1 MLTVQEAVK
10 RYSKDPTKIQPLI
23 PDFSHVRR
31 NIVIGPPQYL
41 TWDQVYI
48 DDAQGNTARMVDATP
63 GEKGGA
69 DAQHIADLEESFKEG
84 WRQHEPLPAVQEHD
98 LNLHKEGV
106 FAPQKRYRLK
116 YGFGRILA
124 LIGMGVKGW
133 FFHVIKYEDGTD
145 LTPDD
150 WDGVTLSENEGLPKK
165 LNKHANIIYVIKQ
178 QIARRTLDN
187 TEEDI
192 KARINQ
198 YLPNRKGQSKS
209 KIAEAVMESSG
220 TPQKYAFWTDTKI
233 DLWVQNQL
241 SIDIQKYV
249 YGGKWDE
256 NREMWGYSSSIAGL
270 PRTYGQAIRQYAQT
284 GHKSYVI
291 LHFGNPSAKVP
302 MMSKRLNGVQSYT
315 SLCQEYA
322 EVYGKH
328 VEVLKIM
335 GAMPQVHGVDKWDR
349 LVELEIPKFK
359 PMNKA
364 LSYVDDDVSPAIAY
378 KIDEKLG
385 IAA

>member
-124 LIGMGVKGW
+124 ERSVPFPG
-133 FFHVIKYEDGTD
+133 
-145 LTPDD
+145 
-150 WDGVTLSENEGLPKK
+150 
-165 LNKHANIIYVIKQ
+165 
-178 QIARRTLDN
+178 RR
-187 TEEDI
+187 
-192 KARINQ
+192 
-198 YLPNRKGQSKS
+198 PS
-209 KIAEAVMESSG
+209 
-220 TPQKYAFWTDTKI
+220 
-233 DLWVQNQL
+233 
-241 SIDIQKYV
+241 
-249 YGGKWDE
+249 
-256 NREMWGYSSSIAGL
+256 
-270 PRTYGQAIRQYAQT
+270 PRYGQPCLRDE
-284 GHKSYVI
+284 
-291 LHFGNPSAKVP
+291 KVP
-302 MMSKRLNGVQSYT
+302 GIPGV
-315 SLCQEYA
+315 
-322 EVYGKH
+322 
-328 VEVLKIM
+328 
-335 GAMPQVHGVDKWDR
+335 PQ
-349 LVELEIPKFK
+349 
-359 PMNKA
+359 
-364 LSYVDDDVSPAIAY
+364 
-378 KIDEKLG
+378 
-385 IAA
+385 

>member
-1 MLTVQEAVK
+1 
-10 RYSKDPTKIQPLI
+10 
-23 PDFSHVRR
+23 
-31 NIVIGPPQYL
+31 
-41 TWDQVYI
+41 
-48 DDAQGNTARMVDATP
+48 
-63 GEKGGA
+63 
-69 DAQHIADLEESFKEG
+69 
-84 WRQHEPLPAVQEHD
+84 
-98 LNLHKEGV
+98 
-106 FAPQKRYRLK
+106 
-116 YGFGRILA
+116 
-124 LIGMGVKGW
+124 
-133 FFHVIKYEDGTD
+133 
-145 LTPDD
+145 
-150 WDGVTLSENEGLPKK
+150 
-165 LNKHANIIYVIKQ
+165 
-178 QIARRTLDN
+178 
-187 TEEDI
+187 
-192 KARINQ
+192 
-198 YLPNRKGQSKS
+198 
-209 KIAEAVMESSG
+209 MESSG

-241 SIDIQKYV
+241 SKDIQKYV

-315 SLCQEYA
+315 TLCQEYA

-328 VEVLKIM
+328 VDVLKIM

-378 KIDEKLG
+378 KIDEKLD
-385 IAA
+385 IEA